1 MLPIGSVV
9 LLKDGDEKLMITGRK
24 PIVKN
29 HQNENVYMDYM
40 ACLYPVGMVNEEMF
54 FFNEED
60 IETICFKGYKEDA
73 ELLSFITE
81 WEKRTPIPKGQ
92 INQKF
97 LIE

>member
-9 LLKDGDEKLMITGRK
+9 ILKDGEEKLMITGRK

-29 HQNENVYMDYM
+29 IHNTDVYMDYV
-40 ACLYPVGMVNEEMF
+40 ACLYPVGMVNEEMY

-60 IETICFKGYKEDA
+60 VKTIIFKGYKEDA
-73 ELLSFITE
+73 ELLVFIEE
-81 WEKRTPIPKGQ
+81 WEKRTPLKKGH
-92 INQKF
+92 INQRF